1 MMYAQMDT
9 KLWLYSM
16 QDSIYTRRTQKFFRM
31 KNTITASNVY

>member
-16 QDSIYTRRTQKFFRM
+16 QDSIYTRRTQKFSEWE
-31 KNTITASNVY
+31 KHNYSII